1 MPTAII
7 SFIENK
13 NIFYKSYKER
23 CYPTPEQEVLFK
35 HTFGCRNFVYNQLL
49 SDLKKEYEVWLAA
62 GSPKETRP
70 KMSKYD
76 LAARLPALKVEFPFL
91 AEVSSGALALVTHQ
105 LSGAFTNF
113 FKSKGKKGYPKF
125 KNRYSK
131 KSFNLDTNK
140 FYFKDEERTILRIA
154 KSKDPLK
161 IKFSRPLPSRPT
173 ELTISKEPTGEYY
186 VSLNC
191 KYTPKKTSGT
201 GCIGIDLGL
210 KDFAVL
216 STGERIANPKFFE
229 NAQKNLK
236 RKQQSAARK
245 QKPKK
250 VDGIRVEGS
259 KNYEKAKK
267 QVACVHRDT
276 RNKRENFLHQLSTRL
291 VNENQVIGL
300 ETLMV
305 KNMVKNPHL
314 SKAISDVGWGRF
326 TEMIKY
332 KSHAS
337 QHCNTA
343 RVNTY
348 YPSTHI
354 CNDCIT
360 RLDYKLSLKVREWTC
375 PACGTIHDRDIN
387 AARNIRD
394 EVLDGMSHRFPLD
407 QKQPAGIQI
416 VF

>member
-1 MPTAII
+1 M
-7 SFIENK
+7 FVKGFK
-13 NIFYKSYKER
+13 NR

-35 HTFGCRNFVYNQLL
+35 NTFGCRNFVYNQLL
-49 SDLKKEYEVWLAA
+49 ADLKKEYEIWKAA
-62 GSPKETRP
+62 GSPKESRP

-76 LAARLPALKVEFPFL
+76 LGKRLPDLKIQYPFL
-91 AEVSSGALALVTHQ
+91 AEVSSGAMAAVAHQ
-105 LSGAFTNF
+105 LAGAFTTF

-131 KSFNLDTNK
+131 KSFSLDTNK

-173 ELTISKEPTGEYY
+173 ELTISKEASGEYY
-186 VSLNC
+186 VSLTC
-191 KYTPKKTSGT
+191 KYVPKKTNGT
-201 GCIGIDLGL
+201 GIIGIDLGL

-216 STGERIANPKFFE
+216 SSGERIANPKFFE
-229 NAQKNLK
+229 NSQRNLK
-236 RKQQSAARK
+236 RKQQALSKK

-250 VDGIRVEGS
+250 VDGIYIPGS
-259 KNYEKAKK
+259 NRYEKAKLA
-267 QVACVHRDT
+267 VACVHRAT
-276 RNKRENFLHQLSTRL
+276 RNKRNHFLHTLSSRL

-326 TEMIKY
+326 VDMIKY
-332 KSHAS
+332 KAHAS
-337 QHCNTA
+337 QHCNIA

-354 CNDCIT
+354 CNDCNT
-360 RLDYKLSLKVREWTC
+360 KLDYKLKLSQREWVC

-407 QKQPAGIQI
+407 RKQPAGIQI